1 MTAGK
6 AATGDLATA
15 GQALDRQ
22 VLDQLFLSAHTQ
34 RRWLDR
40 PVSDALL
47 QQAYELARM
56 APTSANCQPLRIHF
70 VRSAAAKEKLRPSL
84 SGSNLQQ
91 TLSAPATA
99 IFAAD
104 FEFYEFLPQLYP
116 QADAKSW
123 FTGSESAIR
132 GTAELNAALQA
143 GYFILAARS
152 LGLDCGPMGGF
163 DKAKTDAAF
172 FAGTPWKSLFLC
184 NLGYGD
190 PDGYRPRN
198 PRLDFNEACRID

>member
-1 MTAGK
+1 
-6 AATGDLATA
+6 
-15 GQALDRQ
+15 
-22 VLDQLFLSAHTQ
+22 V
-34 RRWLDR
+34 
-40 PVSDALL
+40 PDAVL
-47 QQAYELARM
+47 QQIYELARM

-70 VRSAAAKEKLRPSL
+70 VRSEAAKEKLKPCL
-84 SGSNLQQ
+84 SANNTAQ
-91 TLSAPATA
+91 TMAAPATA

-104 FEFYEFLPQLYP
+104 FEFYNFLPKLYP

-123 FTGSESAIR
+123 FTGSEAAVRS
-132 GTAELNAALQA
+132 TAELNAALQA

-172 FAGTPWKSLFLC
+172 FAETSWKSMFLC

-190 PDGYRPRN
+190 PAGYRPRN
-198 PRLDFNEACRID
+198 PRLDFTEACRID

>member
-1 MTAGK
+1 M
-6 AATGDLATA
+6 ATDTSAPRGH
-15 GQALDRQ
+15 ALDQ
-22 VLDQLFLSAHTQ
+22 TALDQLFLTAHTH

-40 PVSDALL
+40 PVPVALL
-47 QQAYELARM
+47 QQIYDLARL
-56 APTSANCQPLRIHF
+56 APTSANCQPLRIQF
-70 VRSAAAKEKLRPSL
+70 VQSTVAKEELRPCL
-84 SGSNLQQ
+84 SENNVAA
-91 TLSAPATA
+91 TMAAPVTA

-104 FEFYEFLPQLYP
+104 FAFQEFLPKLYP

-123 FTGSESAIR
+123 FTGNEAGIR

-172 FAGTPWKSLFLC
+172 FAGTAWKSLFLC
-184 NLGYGD
+184 NLGYGH
-190 PDGYRPRN
+190 PEGYRPRN
-198 PRLDFNEACRID
+198 PRLDFSEACKVA